1 MFIESHWPLLAW
13 QVLTHMGSASLLLP
27 MVVLMAVG
35 FWVSGQRRL
44 VWVWLPALGLAA
56 WLTLVSKIL
65 FMGWGIGSAA
75 LNFTGISGHTVLAS
89 SVLPVL
95 MGALCGSW
103 MHRRAVWGV
112 VLGLCVAAGVA
123 VSRVVLGAHSPSEV
137 TVAWLLGLAV
147 TLRAVPSL
155 AAGLQPPWLVRLAPW
170 VLLLALHTGSATYL
184 PSHSWEVRLAL
195 WLSGHDQPFERHSLR
210 HGL

>member
-1 MFIESHWPLLAW
+1 MPFETESPTFAW

-27 MVVLMAVG
+27 MVVLMAAG
-35 FWVSGQRRL
+35 FWISGQRRL

-56 WLTLVSKIL
+56 FLTLVSKIL
-65 FMGWGIGSAA
+65 FMGWGVGSAV

-89 SVLPVL
+89 SVLPL
-95 MGALCGSW
+95 LLHALLYPW
-103 MHRRAVWGV
+103 LPRQPVWGV
-112 VLGLCVAAGVA
+112 VLGLGVAGGVA
-123 VSRVVLGAHSPSEV
+123 VSRVVLDAHSASEV
-137 TVAWLLGLAV
+137 TAGWLIGLAV

-155 AAGLQPPWLVRLAPW
+155 AAGLEPPRLVCLAPW

-195 WLSGHDQPFERHSLR
+195 WLSGHDQPFERHHL
-210 HGL
+210 LQKV